1 VVKALSAQPD
11 VMRGLVRVAAQGA
24 PAGSGVLTR
33 RTGRAVDTIRGGV
46 LNITTGGVIITDAEA
61 LFGTDLTYRLVDT
74 PTSRYIQSN
83 RVLNPKFAVD
93 LSNWTFNTA
102 RTADRETTPSLAP
115 PRDAATSVRIGPRT
129 GGAGAGGLPER
140 LLARC
145 SPSGLT
151 TGRWYVSG
159 QLRYDSPDI
168 WLWDDV
174 RTAGTW
180 QTIRNRGS
188 WAQVKAANSPL
199 AGQPFASLYAAVLN
213 SGGGTVV
220 APFQILGVQTGDN
233 GGWATFQA
241 VVDIPA
247 GAGANCQLAFYQG
260 TVTREWTVTWW
271 LSTLMVCPEAES
283 LKAGAVL
290 PYFDGD
296 SNLAVKAPNPAENL
310 APGYDWKALTG
321 DASMVWQGTP
331 NASWSQFTG
340 PSQIF
345 AEVETYIGR
354 PDALQL
360 PRTKLPVFLS
370 DPVAPQLSQWFDLI
384 EIGDLTFAARQQLF
398 DVLGRGAAIAV
409 NQKRGWA
416 TGDLRLMTYTLAEAE
431 IAERM
436 FESGRILY
444 WRNPDPRFPEN
455 GWWVAIGDT
464 KAGRVGQA
472 AAWAPERLWSV
483 PFVRV
488 ERPAGLISAT
498 SSITWGITKA
508 NYTWQQLR
516 DAKRDWLDTALSAPG
531 SST

>member
-1 VVKALSAQPD
+1 MVKALSAQPD
-11 VMRGLVRVAAQGA
+11 MMRGLVRVAAQGA
-24 PAGSGVLTR
+24 PAGNGVLTR
-33 RTGRAVDTIRGGV
+33 RTGRAVEAIRGGTFP
-46 LNITTGGVIITDAEA
+46 ITTGGVIVTDAEA
-61 LFGTDLTYRLVDT
+61 LFGTDISYRLVDT
-74 PTSRYIQSN
+74 VTDRYIQSN

-93 LSNWTFNTA
+93 LSNWTFNTD
-102 RTADRETTPSLAP
+102 RTADRETDPALVPA
-115 PRDAATSVRIGPRT
+115 RDAVTSVRIGPRT

-145 SPSGLT
+145 APSGLT

-174 RTAGTW
+174 RSAGTW
-180 QTIRNRGS
+180 QDIKDRGT
-188 WAQVKAANSPL
+188 WQDVKAANSPL
-199 AGQPFASLYAAVLN
+199 AGQPFASLYVAVLN
-213 SGGGTVV
+213 SGGAQVV

-233 GGWATFQA
+233 GGWVTFQG

-271 LSTLMVCPEAES
+271 LSTLMTCPEAES
-283 LKAGAVL
+283 LKAGALL

-296 SNLAVKAPNPAENL
+296 SSLVAKAPNPGENM

-321 DASMVWQGTP
+321 DAAITWQGTP
-331 NASWSQFTG
+331 NASWSQFVG
-340 PSQIF
+340 PSQVF

-354 PDALQL
+354 PDRHLL
-360 PRTKLPVFLS
+360 PRAKMPIFLS
-370 DPVAPQLSQWFDLI
+370 DPVAPQLAQWFELI
-384 EIGDLTFAARQQLF
+384 EIGDLSYAARQQLF

-416 TGDLRLMTYTLAEAE
+416 TGELRLMTYTLAEAG
-431 IAERM
+431 IAERL

-444 WRNPDPRFPEN
+444 LRNPDPRFPEN
-455 GWWVAIGDT
+455 GWWVAIGT
-464 KAGRVGQA
+464 TASGRVGSS
-472 AAWAPERLWSV
+472 AAWAPERLWQV
-483 PFVRV
+483 PFARV

-498 SSITWGITKA
+498 SSVTWAITKA

-516 DAKRDWLDTALSAPG
+516 DAKKDWLDAALTGPG
-531 SST
+531 A